1 MISAIIL
8 AAGESKRM
16 GQPKMLLPWGNDT
29 VLGQVISTYR
39 AANVK
44 QVLVVT
50 GGARQQVTE
59 IVERHGAYS
68 IFNEQF
74 SSGEMLSSLQ
84 FGLHFLA
91 AEHPRV
97 DAALIGLGDQPQVQE
112 RCVRRLCETFRQQAA
127 RLIVPSFQMR
137 RGHPWLVERSLW
149 QEILQ
154 MSAGTSPRDFLNQHA
169 DEIKYVN
176 VETSSILADLDTPED
191 YHREQKQKF
200 DFTDS

>member
-29 VLGQVISTYR
+29 VLGQVISTYL
-39 AANVK
+39 AAGVEE
-44 QVLVVT
+44 VFVVT
-50 GGARQQVTE
+50 GGARPQVTE
-59 IVERHGAYS
+59 IVERHGAHS

-84 FGLHFLA
+84 CGLRFLA

-97 DAALIGLGDQPQVQE
+97 EAALIGLGDQPQVQE
-112 RCVRRLCETFRQQAA
+112 GCVRRICETFHQQTA

-149 QEILQ
+149 SELVELIPTQ
-154 MSAGTSPRDFLNQHA
+154 SPRDFLNRHA
-169 DEIKYVN
+169 AEILYI
-176 VETSSILADLDTPED
+176 EMDTASILADLDTPQD
-191 YHREQKQKF
+191 YKNARPNP
-200 DFTDS
+200 